1 MGDAD
6 ASRWRATYAGSA
18 TVLVEVPG
26 LRVVTDPVLD
36 PPGEPWRLNRRLH
49 GPEWRYTALTAPA
62 LTPADLGAVDVVLL
76 SHDQHRDNLDRAGL
90 ELARRA
96 GCVLTTPLG
105 ALRLRAR
112 GVPGARGLEAGE
124 HVDFAPAGVRVT
136 AVPARHGPTGT
147 NWLTGPVTG
156 FVVEGPG
163 AQRLYVTGDT
173 VWFDGLRAVQR
184 YGPIDTLFVHLGA
197 ARFGGGWL
205 RRCAHWSFDAR
216 EAVRLVQ
223 ALEPRSVVPIHM
235 DGWSHFTQ
243 GLEDLRR
250 ELRAV
255 GLARVLRP
263 LPRGQM
269 ALL

>member
-1 MGDAD
+1 MSDA
-6 ASRWRATYAGSA
+6 ASGWRATYVGSA
-18 TVLVEVPG
+18 TVLLEVPG
-26 LRVVTDPVLD
+26 LRMVTDPVFD
-36 PPGEPWRLNRRLH
+36 PPGASWRLNRRLD
-49 GPEWRYTALTAPA
+49 GPAWRYGALTPPA
-62 LTPADLGAVDVVLL
+62 LTPAQVDAVDVVLL

-90 ELARRA
+90 EVARRA

-112 GVPGARGLEAGE
+112 GVPHARGLEAGE
-124 HVDFAPAGVRVT
+124 HVDFASAGVRVT
-136 AVPARHGPTGT
+136 AVPARHGRAGT
-147 NWLTGPVTG
+147 NWLAGPVTG
-156 FVVEGPG
+156 FLVEGPA

-173 VWFDGLRAVQR
+173 VWFDGLAAVGR

-197 ARFGGGWL
+197 ARFGSGLL

-243 GLEDLRR
+243 GLEELCSA
-250 ELRAV
+250 LRAV
-255 GLARVLRP
+255 DLAQVLKP
-263 LPRGQM
+263 LPRGQTVP
-269 ALL
+269 L